1 MAEAGISN
9 NKLESMVIQNVQ
21 DISEIK
27 AEIASIDRRIDE
39 NDQLTKG
46 IHQLAENV
54 ATMSVEIKMLTEKF
68 DNSIERIEHGLQKQS
83 ERITAIEKEPSKKW
97 DKFIWL
103 IIAAAVSA
111 AVSYV
116 AGGLRQHRTTR

>member
-116 AGGLRQHRTTR
+116 AGGLM

>member
-1 MAEAGISN
+1 MAEVGISN

-116 AGGLRQHRTTR
+116 AGGLM